1 MKRVVALLL
10 MSTFSLMF
18 LAISQESGSKPVK
31 TSNLRLTQIAGLELF
46 NLKNCG
52 DCHTLASA
60 AEGELKPVPNK
71 RDDDWFQSHVVE
83 NSEIVLKQE
92 KKKRRR
98 RKVLA
103 AEIAAITD
111 FLFESSAEEK
121 KQITDLPE
129 NVRAGAYLGYQNNC
143 LGCHT
148 IAENGKEIGPALTNV
163 ADNHTEKEWHV
174 KHLKNPKEFEP
185 ESTMPAFGERLS
197 DEQIGKIVDYLLTLK
212 K

>member
-1 MKRVVALLL
+1 MRNAIALILV
-10 MSTFSLMF
+10 SISLMF
-18 LAISQESGSKPVK
+18 LAIAQESGSKSVK
-31 TSNLRLTQIAGLELF
+31 TSNVRLTQIAGHELF
-46 NLKNCG
+46 TLKKCA

-60 AEGELKPVPNK
+60 AQGDLTPVPNK

-92 KKKRRR
+92 KKERRR

-103 AEIAAITD
+103 AEIVAITD
-111 FLFESSAEEK
+111 FLFESNAEEK

-148 IAENGKEIGPALTNV
+148 IAGNGKEIGPVLTNV
-163 ADNHTEKEWHV
+163 ADKRTDREWHV
-174 KHLKNPKEFEP
+174 KHLKNPKEFES